1 MCGEKRQ
8 ELGRPWW
15 LLGKKTREAEPKH
28 QVGKPKAARE
38 SDQPIVLGDGRALVL
53 D

>member
-1 MCGEKRQ
+1 MREEKYQ

-15 LLGKKTREAEPKH
+15 LLEEVEAREAEPKR

-38 SDQPIVLGDGRALVL
+38 SDQPIVL
-53 D
+53 